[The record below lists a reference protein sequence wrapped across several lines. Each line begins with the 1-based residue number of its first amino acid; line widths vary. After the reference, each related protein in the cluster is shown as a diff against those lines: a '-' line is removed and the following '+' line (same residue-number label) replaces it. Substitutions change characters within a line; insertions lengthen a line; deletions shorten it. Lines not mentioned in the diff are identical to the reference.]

1 MKKSTLL
8 LGALLLSSTLFFTSC
23 KEDEEPVVTPA
34 APTLYEKLGGTTM
47 VEDPANAGQMIEK
60 GRLGLRS
67 VVDSTIFVIAGDN
80 ELQPYFQVLLA
91 EVGSGN
97 LTGFTALSKNLTDF
111 FCVATGAKNFTYNGI
126 ASMAAAHDPAQNNR
140 MGLKADDAAYNKFIA
155 DVVAGAAQN
164 GVTDQAIVS
173 ELGALLE
180 TLRSTIVQR

>member
-1 MKKSTLL
+1 MKKTTLL
-8 LGALLLSSTLFFTSC
+8 FGAILLMGSFVFTSC
-23 KEDEEPVVTPA
+23 KDDEKTVTPA

-47 VEDPANAGQMIEK
+47 VTDPANPSQMIEQ

-67 VVDSTIFVIAGDN
+67 VVDSTIFIIAGDN
-80 ELQPYFQVLLA
+80 ELNPYFAVLLS

-97 LTGFTALSKNLTDF
+97 VTGFTALSKNLTDF

-126 ASMAAAHDPAQNNR
+126 ASMVAAHDPAQNNR
-140 MGLKADDAAYNKFIA
+140 MAMKANNASYDRFIA

-173 ELGALLE
+173 ELGTILE
-180 TLRSTIVQR
+180 SLRTTIVQR

>member
-1 MKKSTLL
+1 MKKVHILML
-8 LGALLLSSTLFFTSC
+8 AGLFFMASC
-23 KEDEEPVVTPA
+23 ADDKETTPTPTT
-34 APTLYEKLGGTTM
+34 PTLYEKLGGTTM
-47 VEDPANAGQMIEK
+47 VADPANSGQMIEK

-67 VVDSTIFVIAGDN
+67 VVDSTIFVIAGDP

-140 MGLKADDAAYNKFIA
+140 MGLKADNAAYNKFVA

-173 ELGALLE
+173 ELGAVLE
-180 TLRSTIVQR
+180 SLRSTIVQR

>member
-1 MKKSTLL
+1 MKKSVHLFTAILL
-8 LGALLLSSTLFFTSC
+8 ASSIAFTSC
-23 KEDEEPVVTPA
+23 KEDEKTVTPTT
-34 APTLYEKLGGTTM
+34 PTLYEKLGGTTM
-47 VEDPANAGQMIEK
+47 VADPANPSQMIEK

-67 VVDSTIFVIAGDN
+67 VVDSTIFIIAGDN
-80 ELQPYFQVLLA
+80 QLNPYFEVLLS

-126 ASMAAAHDPAQNNR
+126 ASMVAAHDPAQNNR
-140 MGLKADDAAYNKFIA
+140 MAMKADNASYDRFIA

-173 ELGALLE
+173 ELGTILE
-180 TLRSTIVQR
+180 SLRSIIVQR

>member
-1 MKKSTLL
+1 MKKSVHLFTAILL
-8 LGALLLSSTLFFTSC
+8 VSSIAFTSC
-23 KEDEEPVVTPA
+23 KEDEKTVTPTT
-34 APTLYEKLGGTTM
+34 PTLYEKLGGTTM
-47 VEDPANAGQMIEK
+47 VADPANPSQMIEK

-67 VVDSTIFVIAGDN
+67 VVDSTIFIIAGDN
-80 ELQPYFQVLLA
+80 QLNPYFEVLLS

-126 ASMAAAHDPAQNNR
+126 ASMVAAHDPAQNNR
-140 MGLKADDAAYNKFIA
+140 MAMKADNASYDRFIA

-173 ELGALLE
+173 ELGTILE
-180 TLRSTIVQR
+180 SLRSIIVQR

>member
-1 MKKSTLL
+1 MKKSVHLFTAILL
-8 LGALLLSSTLFFTSC
+8 VGSIAFTSC
-23 KEDEEPVVTPA
+23 KEDEKTVTPTT
-34 APTLYEKLGGTTM
+34 PTLYEKLGGTTM
-47 VEDPANAGQMIEK
+47 VADPANPSQMIEK

-67 VVDSTIFVIAGDN
+67 VVDSTIFIIAGDN
-80 ELQPYFQVLLA
+80 ELNPYFEVLLS

-126 ASMAAAHDPAQNNR
+126 SSMVAAHDPAQNNR
-140 MGLKADDAAYNKFIA
+140 MAMKADNASYDRFIA

-173 ELGALLE
+173 ELGTILE
-180 TLRSTIVQR
+180 SLRSTIVQR

>member
-8 LGALLLSSTLFFTSC
+8 FGLLFLTSSLLFTAC
-23 KEDEEPVVTPA
+23 KEEEKSTPSPA
-34 APTLYEKLGGTTM
+34 NPTLYEKLGGTTM
-47 VEDPANAGQMIEK
+47 VADPANPGQMIEK

-67 VVDSTIFVIAGDN
+67 VVDSTIFVIAGDP
-80 ELQPYFQVLLA
+80 ELQPYFQVLLS

-126 ASMAAAHDPAQNNR
+126 SSMVAAHDPAQNNR
-140 MGLKADDAAYNKFIA
+140 MGLKADNAAYNKFIV

-164 GVTDQAIVS
+164 GVTDQEIVS

-180 TLRSTIVQR
+180 TLRSAIVQR

>member
-8 LGALLLSSTLFFTSC
+8 FGTLLLSGALFFASC
-23 KEDEEPVVTPA
+23 KEDEDPVVTPTT
-34 APTLYEKLGGTTM
+34 PTLYEKLGGTTM
-47 VEDPANAGQMIEK
+47 VADPANPGQMIEK

-126 ASMAAAHDPAQNNR
+126 ASMVAAHDPAQNNR
-140 MGLKADDAAYNKFIA
+140 MGLKADNAAYNKFVA

-173 ELGALLE
+173 ELGTILE
-180 TLRSTIVQR
+180 SLRSTIVQR

>member
-1 MKKSTLL
+1 MKKSVHLFTAILL
-8 LGALLLSSTLFFTSC
+8 VSSIAFTSC
-23 KEDEEPVVTPA
+23 KEDEKTVTPTT
-34 APTLYEKLGGTTM
+34 PTLYEKLGGTTM
-47 VEDPANAGQMIEK
+47 VADPANPSQMIEK

-67 VVDSTIFVIAGDN
+67 VVDSTIFIIAGDN
-80 ELQPYFQVLLA
+80 QLNPYFEVLLS

-140 MGLKADDAAYNKFIA
+140 MAMKADNASYDRFIA

-173 ELGALLE
+173 ELGTILE
-180 TLRSTIVQR
+180 SLRSTIVQR

>member
-1 MKKSTLL
+1 MKKTTLL
-8 LGALLLSSTLFFTSC
+8 FGTILLMSTIVFTSC
-23 KEDEEPVVTPA
+23 KEDEKTVTPA
-34 APTLYEKLGGTTM
+34 TPTLYEKLGGTTM
-47 VEDPANAGQMIEK
+47 VADPANPSQMIEK

-67 VVDSTIFVIAGDN
+67 VVDSTIFIIAGDN
-80 ELQPYFQVLLA
+80 ELNPYFAVLLS

-97 LTGFTALSKNLTDF
+97 VTGFTALSKNLTDF

-140 MGLKADDAAYNKFIA
+140 MAMKANNDSYNKFIA

-173 ELGALLE
+173 ELGTILE
-180 TLRSTIVQR
+180 SLRTTIVQR

>member
-1 MKKSTLL
+1 MKKTNIILFGVLL
-8 LGALLLSSTLFFTSC
+8 VSSIFISAC
-23 KEDEEPVVTPA
+23 ADEKETTPTPTT
-34 APTLYEKLGGTTM
+34 PTLYEKLGGTTM
-47 VEDPANAGQMIEK
+47 VADPANSGQMIEQ

-97 LTGFTALSKNLTDF
+97 VTGFTALSKNLTDF

-126 ASMAAAHDPAQNNR
+126 ASMVAAHDPAQNNR
-140 MGLKADDAAYNKFIA
+140 MGLKADNAAYNKFVA

-164 GVTDQAIVS
+164 GVTDPAIIS
-173 ELGALLE
+173 ELGAVLE
-180 TLRSTIVQR
+180 SLRTTIVQR

>member
-1 MKKSTLL
+1 MKKSVHLFTAILL
-8 LGALLLSSTLFFTSC
+8 VSSIAFTSC
-23 KEDEEPVVTPA
+23 KEDEKTVTPTT
-34 APTLYEKLGGTTM
+34 PTLYEKLGGTTM
-47 VEDPANAGQMIEK
+47 VADPANPSQMIEK

-67 VVDSTIFVIAGDN
+67 VVDSTIFIIAGDN
-80 ELQPYFQVLLA
+80 QLNPYFEVLLS

-126 ASMAAAHDPAQNNR
+126 ASMVAAHDPAQNNR
-140 MGLKADDAAYNKFIA
+140 MAMKADNASYDRFIA

-173 ELGALLE
+173 ELGTILE
-180 TLRSTIVQR
+180 SLRTTIVQR

>member
-8 LGALLLSSTLFFTSC
+8 FSALVLVSTIAITSC
-23 KEDEEPVVTPA
+23 KEDEKTTVTPTT
-34 APTLYEKLGGTTM
+34 PTLYEKLGGTTM
-47 VEDPANAGQMIEK
+47 VADPANSSQMIEK

-67 VVDSTIFVIAGDN
+67 VVDSTILIIAGDN
-80 ELQPYFQVLLA
+80 QLNSYFEVLLA

-97 LTGFTALSKNLTDF
+97 TTGFTALSKNLTDF

-126 ASMAAAHDPAQNNR
+126 ASMVAAHDPAQNNR
-140 MGLKADDAAYNKFIA
+140 MAMKADNASYDRFIA

-173 ELGALLE
+173 ELGTILE
-180 TLRSTIVQR
+180 SLRTTIVQR